1 LIADHAG
8 QSRRAFRFVMEPT
21 SSDAP
26 QPHVARGL
34 RALTE
39 LRANP
44 RVRATVL
51 FLYYLGIIIA
61 LLLIYG
67 RGDFTTAPF
76 VYQGF

>member
-1 LIADHAG
+1 MMDSSPTPLPVTSG
-8 QSRRAFRFVMEPT
+8 PRALETLTRWWANP
-21 SSDAP
+21 S
-26 QPHVARGL
+26 L
-34 RALTE
+34 RAT
-39 LRANP
+39 A
-44 RVRATVL
+44 L

>member
-1 LIADHAG
+1 MDSPFIPAPPASG
-8 QSRRAFRFVMEPT
+8 SRALDT
-21 SSDAP
+21 L
-26 QPHVARGL
+26 ARLWARPAL
-34 RALTE
+34 RAT
-39 LRANP
+39 A
-44 RVRATVL
+44 L

>member
-1 LIADHAG
+1 MMDSSPLPVPAAAGSHALATLTRWWAKP
-8 QSRRAFRFVMEPT
+8 S
-21 SSDAP
+21 
-26 QPHVARGL
+26 L
-34 RALTE
+34 RAT
-39 LRANP
+39 A
-44 RVRATVL
+44 L

>member
-1 LIADHAG
+1 MPAATPR
-8 QSRRAFRFVMEPT
+8 SMT
-21 SSDAP
+21 SEMIL
-26 QPHVARGL
+26 QPFAR
-34 RALTE
+34 

-44 RVRATVL
+44 FLRASLL

-67 RGDFTTAPF
+67 RGDFKTAPF

>member
-1 LIADHAG
+1 MMDSSPTPVPAAPG
-8 QSRRAFRFVMEPT
+8 SRALATMVRWWAKPF
-21 SSDAP
+21 
-26 QPHVARGL
+26 L
-34 RALTE
+34 RAT
-39 LRANP
+39 A
-44 RVRATVL
+44 L